1 MRQQFPSLRVSWSGH
16 ISRALFSLT
25 TVLLLS
31 NSIYQFEVVAQTAR
45 SDQQSAN
52 SPIPLELGKSIQR
65 TLAPTDVHAYQI
77 VLAKDQFAEFTVDQ
91 QGIDI
96 AVWTFDPN
104 GKKTSEVDAFKL
116 GDPEGVVLLG
126 DEPGAYRIEIHT
138 TLSTGPAGDYKITLT
153 ESHPAN
159 EKEKNGVAGGI
170 LIAAGIQLERKA
182 DADSVR
188 QAIEKYQ
195 QALLIWRKAN
205 DLKWEANTLYLIA
218 NDYIYLANRENAL
231 DHATRA
237 VEIAKLASKEGDEE
251 EKLKAA
257 KVEAWSIEILGKVYG
272 EFGDKKKGLE
282 YFKQALAL
290 RRKIKDRTGE
300 ISTLNQIATAYKY
313 IGEAQKALDV
323 YEESNTLLNEL
334 IDLPKR
340 ATVLNNICVLYDDLG
355 EYKKALD
362 YCEKGRAISRD
373 LKDTL
378 GTATVVNNLGN
389 THANLGEF
397 QEALDF
403 YNESY
408 ELYKRLENRRG
419 QGIELSNIGW
429 LYAMLGD
436 HEKAQ
441 EFYDKSLEIFKASGD
456 QFRAGNVLGN
466 MGSNYAAMNDYRK
479 ALEINEQTLV
489 LRRAVNNIDGEATTL
504 SNIGNCYAKLGEPDK
519 ARDHY
524 KQAIALQRQRNP
536 RQLSI
541 ALKNLGILYRDQGDL
556 QNSLV
561 ALNESLQ
568 ISRSIGDPS
577 SEAASSAELAQLE
590 RDRGNLTEAKRLI
603 DAALASVESLRINL
617 KSHQLRTS
625 YAASVRRYHELNV
638 DILMRLHKANPNS
651 GFANAALVASENGRA
666 RSLVEL
672 LTESIAR
679 IRTGVDPALVERE
692 RTLRQRIAV
701 SAEKQMRLLSANHS
715 ETDLASAAKE
725 LDALTLDYEAVQ
737 TKIRQTSPRYA
748 ALIQPEQI
756 DLKHIQSELLDKD
769 TLLLEY
775 SLGEDKSYLWTVA
788 SDAVRTY
795 ELPGRKE
802 IEAAARRVY
811 DLITLPE
818 RSLPDD
824 MTAQRASLLN
834 HADTE
839 YPAAA
844 ANLSRILLGPAFSDL
859 GHKRLLIVGEGVLQY
874 VPFAALPEPG
884 PANSTAPLVVNH
896 EIVNL
901 PSASVLRV
909 LRQEAARRTA
919 PSKTIAAFADPVFDI
934 NDPRLAGDETTDRSR
949 LGYSGE
955 VRRSAEE
962 SGIANFQ
969 RLRFSRE
976 EANQIMKYVSKT
988 SSMEALD
995 FSANH
1000 AAATSDDLRNYR
1012 VLHFATHGII
1022 NSRHPELSGIVLS
1035 LVDKDGKA
1043 ENGFLRLYD
1052 IYNMNLTAD
1061 LVVLSACQTA
1071 LGKDI
1076 KGEGL
1081 IGLARAFMY
1090 AGSTRVVA
1098 SLWQA
1103 EDRATAVL
1111 MGHFYENLLAKKLSV
1126 PAALRN
1132 AQLAMLQNK
1141 RWQKPRYWAAFTI
1154 QGEWK

>member
-1 MRQQFPSLRVSWSGH
+1 M
-16 ISRALFSLT
+16 
-25 TVLLLS
+25 
-31 NSIYQFEVVAQTAR
+31 
-45 SDQQSAN
+45 
-52 SPIPLELGKSIQR
+52 
-65 TLAPTDVHAYQI
+65 
-77 VLAKDQFAEFTVDQ
+77 
-91 QGIDI
+91 
-96 AVWTFDPN
+96 
-104 GKKTSEVDAFKL
+104 
-116 GDPEGVVLLG
+116 
-126 DEPGAYRIEIHT
+126 
-138 TLSTGPAGDYKITLT
+138 
-153 ESHPAN
+153 
-159 EKEKNGVAGGI
+159 
-170 LIAAGIQLERKA
+170 
-182 DADSVR
+182 
-188 QAIEKYQ
+188 
-195 QALLIWRKAN
+195 
-205 DLKWEANTLYLIA
+205 
-218 NDYIYLANRENAL
+218 
-231 DHATRA
+231 
-237 VEIAKLASKEGDEE
+237 
-251 EKLKAA
+251 
-257 KVEAWSIEILGKVYG
+257 
-272 EFGDKKKGLE
+272 
-282 YFKQALAL
+282 
-290 RRKIKDRTGE
+290 
-300 ISTLNQIATAYKY
+300 
-313 IGEAQKALDV
+313 
-323 YEESNTLLNEL
+323 
-334 IDLPKR
+334 
-340 ATVLNNICVLYDDLG
+340 
-355 EYKKALD
+355 
-362 YCEKGRAISRD
+362 
-373 LKDTL
+373 
-378 GTATVVNNLGN
+378 ATVVNNLGN

-775 SLGEDKSYLWTVA
+775 SLGEDKSYFWTVG
-788 SDAVRTY
+788 SDNVRTY